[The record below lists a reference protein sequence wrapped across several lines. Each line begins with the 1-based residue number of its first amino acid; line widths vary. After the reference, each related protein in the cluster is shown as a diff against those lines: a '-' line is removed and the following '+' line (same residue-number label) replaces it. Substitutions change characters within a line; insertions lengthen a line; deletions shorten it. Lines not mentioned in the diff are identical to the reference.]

1 MSIATWVEKRLP
13 VGAFMRKHLND
24 YIAPKNLNFW
34 YYFGVFSLVVLVNQ
48 LVTGIWLTM
57 YYTPTGAEAFNS
69 VEHIMRHVH
78 YGWLLRY
85 LHSTGASAFFAVVYL
100 HMYRGIMYGSYKF
113 PRELLW
119 LSGCLIFLLLMAEA
133 FTGYVLPWGQM
144 SYWAS
149 KVIVSLFGALPKG
162 QHLMSFIQGDYSIT
176 EVTLHRFFSF
186 HVIAF
191 PLIIIGMVILH
202 IVMLHAVGSNNPDGI
217 DIYEQLD
224 EHGKPL
230 DGIAFHPYYTI
241 KDLYGVLVFLSLFL
255 AVVFYAPTFYGLFLE
270 PENFIPANPLITPPH
285 IKPVWYFSPFYAIL
299 RAVPSKPLGA
309 LAMFAAVFM
318 LFLLP
323 WLDRSPVRSIRY
335 KGFASKLA
343 LIVFVVSFSFL
354 GLLGTLPATDLYVI
368 LARIF
373 TAGYFLCFILMPWY
387 TKFEATKQ
395 LPKRLT
401 MGDR

>member
-1 MSIATWVEKRLP
+1 MLTWVDQRLP
-13 VGAFMRKHLND
+13 IRSFFKQHLQE

-34 YYFGVFSLVVLVNQ
+34 YYFGVFSLVVLLNQ
-48 LVTGIWLTM
+48 IITGIWLTM
-57 YYTPTGAEAFNS
+57 YYTPTGKEAFIS
-69 VEHIMRHVH
+69 VEHIMRHVN

-119 LSGCLIFLLLMAEA
+119 LTGCLLFILLMAEA

-162 QHLMSFIQGDYSIT
+162 QHIMHFIQGDFSIS

-191 PLIIIGMVILH
+191 PLLIIGMVVLH
-202 IVMLHAVGSNNPDGI
+202 IVTLHAVGSNNPDGI

-224 EHGKPL
+224 ENGKPI
-230 DGIAFHPYYTI
+230 DGIPFHPYYTV
-241 KDLYGVLVFLSLFL
+241 KDLFGVLIFLALFL
-255 AVVFYAPTFYGLFLE
+255 AVVFYAPTFFGLFLE
-270 PENFIPANPLITPPH
+270 PENFMPANPLLTPPH

-299 RAVPSKPLGA
+299 RAVPNKSLGA
-309 LAMFAAVFM
+309 ILMFAAVFA

-323 WLDRSPVRSIRY
+323 WLDKSEVRSIRY
-335 KGFASKLA
+335 KGILSKIFLV
-343 LIVFVVSFSFL
+343 VFVVSFSGL
-354 GLLGTLPATDLYVI
+354 GLLGTLPASDTYVFM
-368 LARIF
+368 ARIF
-373 TAGYFLCFILMPWY
+373 TLFYFACFALMPWY
-387 TKFEATKQ
+387 TRYEVS
-395 LPKRLT
+395 LPVPLRVKRKV
-401 MGDR
+401 

>member
-1 MSIATWVEKRLP
+1 MLAWIDQRLP
-13 VGAFMRKHLND
+13 VTAFFNKHLKE

-48 LVTGIWLTM
+48 IITGIWLTM
-57 YYTPTGAEAFNS
+57 YYTPTGEHAFAS
-69 VEHIMRHVH
+69 VEHIMRHVN

-85 LHSTGASAFFAVVYL
+85 LHSTGASAFFAVIYL

-119 LSGCLIFLLLMAEA
+119 LTGCLLFLLLMAEG

-162 QHLMSFIQGDYSIT
+162 QHIVHFIQGDYSIS

-191 PLIIIGMVILH
+191 PLLIISMVVMH
-202 IVMLHAVGSNNPDGI
+202 IVTLHAVGSNNPDGI

-224 EHGKPL
+224 ENGKPI
-230 DGIAFHPYYTI
+230 DGIPFHPYYTV
-241 KDLYGVLVFLSLFL
+241 KDLFGVLMFLALFL
-255 AVVFYAPTFYGLFLE
+255 AVVFYAPTFFGLFLE
-270 PENFIPANPLITPPH
+270 PENFMSANPLVTPPH

-299 RAVPSKPLGA
+299 RAVPDKSLGA
-309 LAMFAAVFM
+309 IMMFAAVFA

-335 KGFASKLA
+335 KGLCSKVA
-343 LIVFVVSFSFL
+343 LVLFVISFSGL
-354 GLLGTLPATDLYVI
+354 GLLGTLPASDTYV
-368 LARIF
+368 LCARIL
-373 TAGYFLCFILMPWY
+373 TAVYFACFILMPWY
-387 TKFEATKQ
+387 TKYESCLPVPARVRTK
-395 LPKRLT
+395 
-401 MGDR
+401 G

>member
-1 MSIATWVEKRLP
+1 MLAWIERRLP
-13 VGAFMRKHLND
+13 IGAFLRKHLHD

-34 YYFGVFSLVVLVNQ
+34 YYFGVFSLVVLLNQ
-48 LVTGIWLTM
+48 IVTGIWLTM
-57 YYTPTGAEAFNS
+57 YYTPTADSAFSS

-119 LSGCLIFLLLMAEA
+119 LTGCLLFLLLMAEA

-162 QHLMSFIQGDYSIT
+162 QHIMHFVQGDYGIS

-191 PLIIIGMVILH
+191 PLLIIGMVVLH
-202 IVMLHAVGSNNPDGI
+202 ITALHAVGSNNPDGI

-230 DGIAFHPYYTI
+230 DGVAFHPYYTV
-241 KDLYGVLVFLSLFL
+241 KDFYGILVFLLLFL
-255 AVVFYAPTFYGLFLE
+255 AVVFYLPTFFGLFLE
-270 PENFIPANPLITPPH
+270 PENFIPANPLLTPEH
-285 IKPVWYFSPFYAIL
+285 IKPVWYFSPFYAVL
-299 RAVPSKPLGA
+299 RAVPDKSLGA
-309 LAMFAAVFM
+309 IAMFAAVFI

-323 WLDRSPVRSIRY
+323 WLDNSPVRSIRY
-335 KGFASKLA
+335 KGKLSKLA
-343 LIVFVVSFSFL
+343 LVLFVISFSGL
-354 GLLGTLPATDLYVI
+354 GLLGTLPATPGHTFF
-368 LARIF
+368 ARIF
-373 TAGYFLCFILMPWY
+373 TIVYFACFLLMPY
-387 TKFEATKQ
+387 FTKYEVCLTP
-395 LPKRLT
+395 PKRVT
-401 MGDR
+401 R

>member
-1 MSIATWVEKRLP
+1 MLAWIDQRLP
-13 VGAFMRKHLND
+13 VTAFFNKHLKE

-48 LVTGIWLTM
+48 IITGIWLTM
-57 YYTPTGAEAFNS
+57 YYTPTGEHAFAS
-69 VEHIMRHVH
+69 VEHIMRHVN

-85 LHSTGASAFFAVVYL
+85 LHSTGASAFFAVIYL

-119 LSGCLIFLLLMAEA
+119 LTGCLLFLLLMAEG

-162 QHLMSFIQGDYSIT
+162 QHIVHFIQGDYSIS

-191 PLIIIGMVILH
+191 PLLIISMVVMH
-202 IVMLHAVGSNNPDGI
+202 IVTLHAVGSNNPDGI

-224 EHGKPL
+224 ENGKPI
-230 DGIAFHPYYTI
+230 DGIPFHPYYTV
-241 KDLYGVLVFLSLFL
+241 KDLFGVLMFLALFL
-255 AVVFYAPTFYGLFLE
+255 AVVFYAPTFFGLFLE
-270 PENFIPANPLITPPH
+270 PENFMSANPLVTPPH

-299 RAVPSKPLGA
+299 RAVPDKSLGA
-309 LAMFAAVFM
+309 IMMFAAVFA

-335 KGFASKLA
+335 KGLCSKVA
-343 LIVFVVSFSFL
+343 LVLFVISFSGL
-354 GLLGTLPATDLYVI
+354 GLLGTLPASDTYV
-368 LARIF
+368 LCARIL
-373 TAGYFLCFILMPWY
+373 TAVYFACFILMPWY
-387 TKFEATKQ
+387 TKYESCLPVPARIRTK
-395 LPKRLT
+395 
-401 MGDR
+401 G

>member
-1 MSIATWVEKRLP
+1 MLAWIDQRLP
-13 VGAFMRKHLND
+13 VTAFFNKHLKE

-48 LVTGIWLTM
+48 IITGIWLTM
-57 YYTPTGAEAFNS
+57 YYTPTGEHAFAS
-69 VEHIMRHVH
+69 VEHIMRHVN

-85 LHSTGASAFFAVVYL
+85 LHSTGASAFFAVIYL

-119 LSGCLIFLLLMAEA
+119 LTGCLLFLLLMAEG

-162 QHLMSFIQGDYSIT
+162 QHIVHFIQGDYSIS

-191 PLIIIGMVILH
+191 PLLIISMVVMH
-202 IVMLHAVGSNNPDGI
+202 IVTLHAVGSNNPDGI

-224 EHGKPL
+224 ENGKPI
-230 DGIAFHPYYTI
+230 DGIPFHPYYTV
-241 KDLYGVLVFLSLFL
+241 KDLFGVLMFLALFL
-255 AVVFYAPTFYGLFLE
+255 AVVFYAPTFFGLFLE
-270 PENFIPANPLITPPH
+270 PENFMSANPLVTPPH

-299 RAVPSKPLGA
+299 RAVPDKSLGA
-309 LAMFAAVFM
+309 IMMFAAVFA

-335 KGFASKLA
+335 KGICSKVA
-343 LIVFVVSFSFL
+343 LVLFVISFSGL
-354 GLLGTLPATDLYVI
+354 GLLGTLPASDTYV
-368 LARIF
+368 LCARIL
-373 TAGYFLCFILMPWY
+373 TAVYFACFLLMPWY
-387 TKFEATKQ
+387 TKYESCLPVPARVRTK
-395 LPKRLT
+395 
-401 MGDR
+401 G

>member
-1 MSIATWVEKRLP
+1 MPLLAWIERRLP
-13 VGAFMRKHLND
+13 IGAFMRSHLHN

-34 YYFGVFSLVVLVNQ
+34 YFFGVFSLVILVNQ
-48 LVTGIWLTM
+48 LITGIWLTM
-57 YYTPTGAEAFNS
+57 YYTPTGEHAFAS

-162 QHLMSFIQGDYSIT
+162 QHVMSFIQGDFSIS

-191 PLIIIGMVILH
+191 PLIIVGMVVMH
-202 IVMLHAVGSNNPDGI
+202 IIMLHSVGSNNPDGI

-230 DGIAFHPYYTI
+230 DGIAFHPYYTV
-241 KDLYGVLVFLSLFL
+241 KDLYGVIVFLSLFL
-255 AVVFYAPTFYGLFLE
+255 AVVFYAPTFFGLFLE
-270 PENFIPANPLITPPH
+270 PENFMPANPLVTPPH

-299 RAVPSKPLGA
+299 RAIPDKSLGA
-309 LAMFAAVFM
+309 IAMFAAVFM
-318 LFLLP
+318 LFIMP
-323 WLDRSPVRSIRY
+323 WLDKSPVRSIRY
-335 KGFASKLA
+335 KGSLSKLF
-343 LIVFVVSFSFL
+343 LVIFVISFSAL
-354 GLLGTLPATDLYVI
+354 GLLGTLPASDLYVLFARVFTI
-368 LARIF
+368 L
-373 TAGYFLCFILMPWY
+373 YFLVFLLMPFY
-387 TKFEATKQ
+387 TRFELAQ
-395 LPKRLT
+395 EPPKRLT
-401 MGDR
+401 MGGR

>member
-1 MSIATWVEKRLP
+1 MLAWIERRLP
-13 VGAFMRKHLND
+13 IGAFLKQHLQE
-24 YIAPKNLNFW
+24 YFVPKNLNFW
-34 YYFGVFSLVVLVNQ
+34 YLFGVFSLVVLINQ
-48 LVTGIWLTM
+48 IFTGIWLTM
-57 YYTPTGAEAFNS
+57 YYTPTAGAAFAS

-119 LSGCLIFLLLMAEA
+119 LTGCILFLLLMAEA

-162 QHLMSFIQGDYSIT
+162 QHLVHLVQGDYSIS

-191 PLIIIGMVILH
+191 PLILIGMVVFH
-202 IVMLHAVGSNNPDGI
+202 IIALHAVGSNNPDGVEI
-217 DIYEQLD
+217 NEQLD
-224 EHGKPL
+224 EQGRPL
-230 DGIAFHPYYTI
+230 DGIAFHPYYTV
-241 KDLYGVLVFLSLFL
+241 KDLFGVLIFLILFL
-255 AVVFYAPTFYGLFLE
+255 TVVFYAPTFFGLFLE
-270 PENFIPANPLITPPH
+270 PENFLPANALVTPPH

-299 RAVPSKPLGA
+299 RAVPSKGLGA
-309 LAMFAAVFM
+309 LAMFAAVFA

-335 KGFASKLA
+335 KGICSKVA
-343 LIVFVVSFSFL
+343 IVLFVISFSAL
-354 GLLGTLPATDLYVI
+354 GLLGTLPATVLYVE

-373 TAGYFLCFILMPWY
+373 SGIYFACFLLMPWY
-387 TKFEATKQ
+387 TKFEACQ
-395 LPKRLT
+395 QPPQRLT
-401 MGDR
+401 KRD